1 MKSKKIIVIA
11 GPTAVGKTAL
21 SVGLAQHFDTEIIS
35 ADSRQCFRELNIGV
49 AKPSHTELSSVK
61 HHFINSHSIHNNVHA
76 ILFEQFALNAAETIF
91 SKHDIAIMV
100 GGTGLYIRA
109 FCDGLDEIP
118 EIAPGIREQIID
130 GYRKSG
136 IEWLQQ
142 KVRDEDPAYYSTGE
156 VSNPQRL
163 MRALE
168 VKYSTGKSIRTFQR
182 KEKVQRPFDILKLAL
197 QLPKEQL
204 HKNINQR
211 ADKMMADGLLDE
223 VKSLVPFR
231 DLPALRTVGYSEL
244 FDFLDGNIELNEAV
258 DLIKKNTRHYAKRQL
273 TWFRKDREFQWF
285 DPSEKQK
292 IIDLCQE
299 FE

>member
-1 MKSKKIIVIA
+1 
-11 GPTAVGKTAL
+11 
-21 SVGLAQHFDTEIIS
+21 
-35 ADSRQCFRELNIGV
+35 
-49 AKPSHTELSSVK
+49 
-61 HHFINSHSIHNNVHA
+61 
-76 ILFEQFALNAAETIF
+76 
-91 SKHDIAIMV
+91 MV

-223 VKSLVPFR
+223 VKSLVPFC

-244 FDFLDGNIELNEAV
+244 FDFLDGNIELSEAV